1 MNTPRP
7 CRVLVVDDDAS
18 VREAYRSLFAHRPG
32 VELVG
37 EARDGVEGVE
47 AYGRLRPDLVL
58 MDLQMPRCSGIDA
71 TRQICER
78 WPDACVVAMTTFGT
92 REYVIAALRAGAA
105 GYLLKDASQT
115 EFFAA
120 LKQAMAG
127 EMPLSAVVRRQL
139 VASVAT
145 SEPVPAA
152 PELHLTPREKELV
165 EWVAHGLTNQQ
176 IARRMHLSE
185 GSVKQYLSRV
195 LGKFGVASRTQVL
208 VRAIQLGVVDPGSLP
223 PVAR

>member
-1 MNTPRP
+1 MTV
-7 CRVLVVDDDAS
+7 RVVVVEDHPVTRMGIVALLQQD
-18 VREAYRSLFAHRPG
+18 EG
-32 VELVG
+32 VTVVG
-37 EARDGVEGVE
+37 EAGTGEEALTVVAREAPEVVVTDLRLGDGMDGVGV
-47 AYGRLRPDLVL
+47 
-58 MDLQMPRCSGIDA
+58 
-71 TRQICER
+71 T
-78 WPDACVVAMTTFGT
+78 
-92 REYVIAALRAGAA
+92 AALRSGRRAPAVLVLTTYDTDRDIVRAVEAGAA